1 MQINELRDERLREL
15 TRIHPDG
22 ARVLSVFVNFDP
34 GTFAAPPARAT
45 EISSVIDDARRRIR
59 GDDGLSHEERKAL
72 DEDVERADS
81 FLRDFSPKGAHG
93 LALFACGPAGLFE
106 AIRLP
111 RPVQTRVAIDDS
123 PFIEPLVELLG
134 TSGNWMVVLVNRQV
148 GRMLRGDRDH
158 LDELAVIQDDVHGQ
172 HSQGG
177 WSQARYQRSVDED
190 VQDHFKNVADAVF
203 VHYKRHSFDRLL
215 LGGPTDALTDFEG
228 KLHAYLKERLAGRI
242 DIDVENSSADDVA
255 AAAGSKIAAF
265 EQAAERE
272 ALDRLRE
279 GVSKGTRGAAGL
291 DDVLAALNERRVET
305 LLVNQGFAANGCSC
319 PQCGSVYSQDGGK
332 CPADGSELDCRDD
345 VLESAVR
352 LAVEQSAKVL
362 VFDYDDD
369 NRAEL
374 ESHGDIAAVL
384 RF

>member
-1 MQINELRDERLREL
+1 MQINELSENRLREL

-22 ARVLSVFVNFDP
+22 ARVLSVFVNFEP
-34 GTFAAPPARAT
+34 GEFAVAPARAT

-59 GDDGLSHEERKAL
+59 GDDDLSHAERKAL
-72 DEDVERADS
+72 DEDVERAES

-93 LALFACGPAGLFE
+93 LALFACGPADLFE

-111 RPVQTRVAIDDS
+111 RPVPARARIDDS

-134 TSGNWMVVLVNRQV
+134 TSGNWMVVLVNRQT
-148 GRMLRGDRDH
+148 GRLLRGDRDH
-158 LDELAVIQDDVHGQ
+158 LDELAAIDDDVHGQ

-177 WSQARYQRSVDED
+177 LSQARYQRSVDED
-190 VQDHFKNVADAVF
+190 AQDHFRNVAEAVF
-203 VHYKRHSFDRLL
+203 KHFKRHSFDHLL
-215 LGGPTDALTDFEG
+215 LGGPTDALTEFEG
-228 KLHAYLKERLAGRI
+228 KLHAYLSERLAGRI
-242 DIDVENSSADDVA
+242 DIDVENSSVDDVA
-255 AAAGSKIAAF
+255 SAAGAKIAEF
-265 EQAAERE
+265 ERATERE

-291 DDVLAALNERRVET
+291 DAVLAALNERRVET
-305 LLVNQGFAANGCSC
+305 LLVNQGFQAAGCSC
-319 PQCGSVYSQDGGK
+319 PQCGSVYSQDGGD
-332 CPADGSELDCRDD
+332 CPADGSTLDCRDD
-345 VLESAVR
+345 VLDSAMR

-362 VFDYDDD
+362 VFGYDDD
-369 NRAEL
+369 NRDEL

>member
-1 MQINELRDERLREL
+1 MQTNELRDDRLREL
-15 TRIHPDG
+15 TRIRPGG
-22 ARVLSVFVNFDP
+22 ARVLSIFVNLDP
-34 GTFAAPPARAT
+34 GEFAAPPARAT
-45 EISSVIDDARRRIR
+45 EISSVIDAARRQIR
-59 GDDGLSHEERKAL
+59 DSSDLSHDERKAL
-72 DEDVERADS
+72 DEDVERADAY
-81 FLRDFSPKGAHG
+81 LRDLSPKGAHG
-93 LALFACGPAGLFE
+93 LALFACGPADLFE

-111 RPVQTRVAIDDS
+111 RPVPTRAVVDDS

-134 TSGNWMVVLVNRQV
+134 TSGNWMVALVNRQV

-158 LDELAVIQDDVHGQ
+158 LDELPVIEDEVHGQ

-190 VQDHFKNVADAVF
+190 VQEHLKNVADALF
-203 VHYKRHSFDRLL
+203 VHFKRHSFDHLL
-215 LGGPTDALTDFEG
+215 LGGPADVITDFEG
-228 KLHAYLKERLAGRI
+228 KLHQYLKDRLAGRI
-242 DIDVENSSADDVA
+242 DIDVENTSVDDVA
-255 AAAGSKIAAF
+255 STAGAKIQAF

-272 ALDRLRE
+272 ALERLRE
-279 GVSKGTRGAAGL
+279 GVSRGTRGAAGL
-291 DDVLAALNERRVET
+291 DAVLAALNERRVET
-305 LLVNQGFAANGCSC
+305 LLVNQGFQAAGCSC

-352 LAVEQSAKVL
+352 LALEQSAKVL
-362 VFDYDDD
+362 VFGYDDD
-369 NRAEL
+369 NRDEL

>member
-15 TRIHPDG
+15 TRIHPQG

-34 GTFAAPPARAT
+34 GTFGAAPARAT
-45 EISSVIDDARRRIR
+45 EISSVIDAARRRIR
-59 GDDGLSHEERKAL
+59 GDDGLSHAERKAL
-72 DEDVERADS
+72 EEDVERTDS

-111 RPVQTRVAIDDS
+111 RPVQTRVEIDDS

-134 TSGNWMVVLVNRQV
+134 TSGNWMVVLVNRQI

-190 VQDHFKNVADAVF
+190 VQDHFKNVADALF

-215 LGGPTDALTDFEG
+215 LGGPTDALTDFES

-305 LLVNQGFAANGCSC
+305 LLVNQGFAAGGCSC
-319 PQCGSVYSQDGGK
+319 PQCGSVYSTDGGT

-345 VLESAVR
+345 VLECAVR